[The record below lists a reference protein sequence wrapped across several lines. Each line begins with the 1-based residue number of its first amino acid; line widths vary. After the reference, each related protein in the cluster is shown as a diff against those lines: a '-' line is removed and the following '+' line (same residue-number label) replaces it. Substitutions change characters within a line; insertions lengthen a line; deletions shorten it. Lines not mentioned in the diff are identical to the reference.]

1 MHSFNS
7 SAIVNSAKYPGVKF
21 KIRTLNIVQRAKR
34 DASIAAHRMEYSR
47 LTNER
52 FSLFKAA
59 VGPSETPFI
68 KALKVE
74 VAKLALPEDHA
85 VTVGL
90 NAFLSSA
97 EMEAKLAQLPAETV
111 QQISALSDQANLIHN
126 EHIAP
131 AIISKG
137 LMEITGMEID
147 GVAAT
152 AESIIA
158 DAPDDL
164 LSEIYD
170 ACEKGGS
177 LTDEEAKN

>member
-1 MHSFNS
+1 MHSFS
-7 SAIVNSAKYPGVKF
+7 SSTIVHSAKYPGVSF
-21 KIRTLNIVQRAKR
+21 KVRALNIVQRAKR

-52 FSLFKAA
+52 FSLFKLA
-59 VGPSETPFI
+59 VGPSETAFI
-68 KALKVE
+68 RALKAE
-74 VAKLALPEDHA
+74 VAKMALPEDHP

-131 AIISKG
+131 VIIGKG
-137 LMEITGMEID
+137 LIEVTGLEID
-147 GVAAT
+147 GAAPDT
-152 AESIIA
+152 ESLIA
-158 DAPDDL
+158 NAPDDL
-164 LSEIYD
+164 LTEIFD
-170 ACEKGGS
+170 ACEKGGE